1 MVYTYPFS
9 VLQDSVLIFVNVTSL
24 VQVYYIFYEKSMIN

>member
-1 MVYTYPFS
+1 MAYAYPFS
-9 VLQDSVLIFVNVTSL
+9 VLQNSVKIFVNVNFL